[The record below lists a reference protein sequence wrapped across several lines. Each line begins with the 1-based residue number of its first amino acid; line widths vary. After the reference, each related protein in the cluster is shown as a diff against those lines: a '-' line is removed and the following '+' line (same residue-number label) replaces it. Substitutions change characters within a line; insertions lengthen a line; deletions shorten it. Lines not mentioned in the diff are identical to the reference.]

1 MEFFTTD
8 LNGLTLINP
17 EREDRRQLLE
27 SVLKEPDADYPE
39 VYLTTD
45 EGTVIGYRTGGV
57 LFQEE
62 DGEITRF
69 IADCSVELA
78 DKVWTA
84 LATGREEAL
93 DDLPWQYLED

>member
-17 EREDRRQLLE
+17 EREDRRHILE
-27 SVLKEPDADYPE
+27 SVLQDPDADYPE

-45 EGTVIGYRTGGV
+45 VGIVIGYRTGGV

-62 DGEITRF
+62 DGEITRL
-69 IADCSVELA
+69 IADCSLDAAE
-78 DKVWTA
+78 KVWTA

-93 DDLPWQYLED
+93 DELPWTYLED